1 MITRVITENF
11 KRFERQEF
19 HLDPVTVL
27 AGPNN
32 SGKTT
37 LIQALSAWAFA
48 LERWRAGRGAP
59 IVRGQAA
66 SIRRPGQ
73 PITRKDF
80 TPLPLG
86 HFNLLWNE
94 RATNWRN
101 KDRDSKKV
109 ADDMVRRPRPIRIR
123 VEGASDVGAP
133 WKLTIE
139 FRYQGP
145 EQIYANPADYN
156 QLADASILPDITH
169 CPAFSGIGAEE
180 PRFDP
185 GYRYLRIGE
194 GKPGDILRN
203 LLLDIAGDE
212 EAWKD
217 LADDIEDLFAVRLER
232 PAYDPAQPFIRC
244 EYKERGA
251 SYDLA
256 SAGSGF
262 HQTLLLFAFV
272 YGRESAV
279 LLVDEPD
286 AHLHVWLQT
295 RVFDR
300 LRALT
305 RDRNRQLVL
314 ATHAE
319 TILASADPDQIL
331 SFVGP
336 PHRLAHREHRDA
348 LRTAIRQVS
357 PLDLLLAEQ
366 GRAVL
371 YCENESDGRILE
383 AWAKRLDHPAGKFFK
398 NPFLHPLGGR
408 RPREARDHLFGL
420 RAVQERIRGLLLL
433 DSDNRDAGEHDIAAE
448 NLELLIWDRYEIEN
462 YLLVPAAINRLVRRL
477 GPVDLFVDADIR
489 AVHEEMAKLLPTS
502 VIENPLEDHPV
513 LRRIPASKDILPAVF
528 ARTQLDVRKAD
539 YYRIAEAMEP
549 EEIHPEVI
557 EVLDKIAALLPDED
571 G

>member
-48 LERWRAGRGAP
+48 LERWRTGRGAP
-59 IVRGQAA
+59 IVGGHAD

-80 TPLPLG
+80 TPLPLS

-101 KDRDSKKV
+101 KDRDGDKV
-109 ADDMVRRPRPIRIR
+109 AEEMVRRPRPIRIR
-123 VEGASDVGAP
+123 VEGLPDKGEP
-133 WKLTIE
+133 WGLTME

-145 EQIYANPADYN
+145 EQIYANPSDFHE
-156 QLADASILPDITH
+156 LVDASVLPDVTH

-185 GYRYLRIGE
+185 GYRNLRIGE
-194 GKPGDILRN
+194 GKPGDVLRN
-203 LLLDIAGDE
+203 LLLEIASDDDAWNGLAHDIS
-212 EAWKD
+212 
-217 LADDIEDLFAVRLER
+217 DLFAVRLKK
-232 PAYDPAQPFIRC
+232 PAYDPAQPFIIC
-244 EYKERGA
+244 EYEERGA
-251 SYDLA
+251 TYDLA

-262 HQTLLLFAFV
+262 HQTLLLFAFI

-300 LRALT
+300 LRALAQ
-305 RDRNRQLVL
+305 DRNRQLVL

-319 TILASADPDQIL
+319 TTWRRRTRTRYCPSSA
-331 SFVGP
+331 
-336 PHRLAHREHRDA
+336 R
-348 LRTAIRQVS
+348 RTAW
-357 PLDLLLAEQ
+357 PAE
-366 GRAVL
+366 
-371 YCENESDGRILE
+371 
-383 AWAKRLDHPAGKFFK
+383 
-398 NPFLHPLGGR
+398 
-408 RPREARDHLFGL
+408 
-420 RAVQERIRGLLLL
+420 
-433 DSDNRDAGEHDIAAE
+433 
-448 NLELLIWDRYEIEN
+448 
-462 YLLVPAAINRLVRRL
+462 
-477 GPVDLFVDADIR
+477 
-489 AVHEEMAKLLPTS
+489 
-502 VIENPLEDHPV
+502 
-513 LRRIPASKDILPAVF
+513 
-528 ARTQLDVRKAD
+528 RT
-539 YYRIAEAMEP
+539 AMP
-549 EEIHPEVI
+549 C
-557 EVLDKIAALLPDED
+557 
-571 G
+571 

>member
-1 MITRVITENF
+1 MITRVVIENF

-19 HLDPVTVL
+19 ELDPVTVL

-59 IVRGQAA
+59 IVRGDAD

-80 TPLPLG
+80 TPLPLS

-101 KDRDSKKV
+101 KDRNGGGERKV
-109 ADDMVRRPRPIRIR
+109 GRLRPIHIG
-123 VEGASDVGAP
+123 VEGQSDAGAP
-133 WKLTIE
+133 WELTIE

-145 EQIYANPADYN
+145 EQIHANPLDYN
-156 QLADASILPDITH
+156 DLADKSVLPGVTH

-185 GYRYLRIGE
+185 GYRNLRIGE

-203 LLLDIAGDE
+203 LLLDIAKDEDVWNALTGDIRE
-212 EAWKD
+212 
-217 LADDIEDLFAVRLER
+217 LFAVRLKKPE
-232 PAYDPAQPFIRC
+232 YDSAQPFILC
-244 EYKERGA
+244 EYEERGA

-262 HQTLLLFAFV
+262 HQTLLLFAFI
-272 YGRESAV
+272 YGRDSAV

-300 LRALT
+300 LRALA

-319 TILASADPDQIL
+319 TILEAAEPAQIL
-331 SFVGP
+331 SFAGL
-336 PHRLAHREHRDA
+336 PHSLAHRQDRDA

-371 YCENESDGRILE
+371 YCEDMSDWRILE
-383 AWAKRLDHPAGKFFK
+383 AWAKRLSHPATRFFE
-398 NPFLHPLGGR
+398 NPFIHTLRGR
-408 RPREARDHLFGL
+408 RPRDARRHLFGL
-420 RAVQERIRGLLLL
+420 RAVDEGVRGLLLL
-433 DSDNRDAGEHDIAAE
+433 DRDNREEDEHELRAE
-448 NLELLIWDRYEIEN
+448 NLDFHRWGRYEIEN
-462 YLLVPAAINRLVRRL
+462 YLLVPSAIERFL
-477 GPVDLFVDADIR
+477 GPNDLFHRSIVREVFEAELPVSVFSAPLQDIE
-489 AVHEEMAKLLPTS
+489 ALV
-502 VIENPLEDHPV
+502 
-513 LRRIPASKDILPAVF
+513 RIPASRTILPKVF
-528 ARTQLDVRKAD
+528 AQDPMRLSKAD

-549 EEIHPEVI
+549 DEIHPEAI
-557 EVLDKIAALLPDED
+557 EVLDKIAGLLPDED

>member
-1 MITRVITENF
+1 MITRVVTENF

-48 LERWRAGRGAP
+48 LERWRTGRGAP
-59 IVRGQAA
+59 IIGGHAD

-80 TPLPLG
+80 TPLPLS

-101 KDRDSKKV
+101 KDRDGDKV
-109 ADDMVRRPRPIRIR
+109 AEEMVRRPRPIRIR
-123 VEGASDVGAP
+123 VEGLPDKGEP
-133 WKLTIE
+133 WGLTME

-145 EQIYANPADYN
+145 EQIYANPSDFHE
-156 QLADASILPDITH
+156 LVDASVLPDVTH

-185 GYRYLRIGE
+185 GYRNLRIGE
-194 GKPGDILRN
+194 GKPGDVLRN
-203 LLLDIAGDE
+203 LLLEIASDDDAWNGLAHDIS
-212 EAWKD
+212 
-217 LADDIEDLFAVRLER
+217 DLFAVRLKK
-232 PAYDPAQPFIRC
+232 PAYDPAQPFIIC
-244 EYKERGA
+244 EYEERGA
-251 SYDLA
+251 TYDLA

-262 HQTLLLFAFV
+262 HQTLLLFAFI

-300 LRALT
+300 LRALAQ
-305 RDRNRQLVL
+305 DRNRQLVL

-319 TILASADPDQIL
+319 TILASSDPDQIL

-336 PHRLAHREHRDA
+336 PHRLARRADRDA
-348 LRTAIRQVS
+348 LLTAVRQVS

-371 YCENESDGRILE
+371 YCEGESDRRILE
-383 AWAKRLDHPAGKFFK
+383 AWAKRLDHPAGKFFR

-408 RPREARDHLFGL
+408 RTREARHHLFGV
-420 RAVQERIRGLLLL
+420 RAVHKDIRGLLLVDADGGEDLHDLSADGL
-433 DSDNRDAGEHDIAAE
+433 DIHVWR
-448 NLELLIWDRYEIEN
+448 RYEIEN
-462 YLLVPAAINRLVRRL
+462 YLLVPAAVARFLSGGEEN
-477 GPVDLFVDADIR
+477 DLFVRNAFMEELPASVLTDPLRDIE
-489 AVHEEMAKLLPTS
+489 AV
-502 VIENPLEDHPV
+502 I
-513 LRRIPASKDILPAVF
+513 RIPASKTIMPKLFDN
-528 ARTQLDVRKAD
+528 TQLPLRKAD
-539 YYRIAEAMEP
+539 YYRIAEAMKP

-557 EVLDKIAALLPDED
+557 QVLDKIAALLPES
-571 G
+571 GGGAA